1 MVMTGLTLTM
11 SDTRTSAGAPPPV
24 LYHNSGVARGASS
37 SSPNRAGKQPIAS
50 PLRLPATHRDAS
62 CYACACR
69 HAVFLW
75 R

>member
-11 SDTRTSAGAPPPV
+11 SARARPQARP
-24 LYHNSGVARGASS
+24 LQYFNHNSGVARGASS